1 MEQRLLG
8 TTGLRVS
15 ELCFGTMSFGDMAD
29 EATSA
34 ALYRCARE
42 AGIDFFDCANV
53 YSAGRA
59 EEILGRLV
67 AGERNRLVL
76 TTKVGFP
83 IGKDPND
90 RGLSR
95 RHILQSVEASLG
107 RLGTDRIEI
116 LFVHTWDPVTSV
128 DETLRALDLLVQQGK
143 ALYLGVSNWAAWQ
156 IALAL
161 GASAQEGLASFACV
175 QPMYSVV
182 KRQAEVEIL
191 PLARAAGLGVVSY
204 SPLGGGLL
212 SGKYGRGRKPERGRL
227 VENRMYAARYG
238 DDRLLRRRRTLRGAG
253 DAKRACI
260 RQRLPSRGSRRI
272 PPSRHR
278 FSEHATSS
286 NSSRRS
292 PQPTSR
298 CPTTCTRGSL
308 LWCRLLLPPR
318 IAAKSSAASRTAAA
332 PRSTSSRGSACVAVL
347 LGVAHGRAPRRSSRS
362 EACDERRHSRLRIA
376 VHEAHCPARA
386 RTWRVL
392 GHPSRHGAA
401 RADPR
406 GRAGGDH
413 PVGRA
418 ADGVRARSAEA
429 RRSSLWRGHSASW
442 YLLWHA
448 AARAASRRRGAR
460 HRNAVVRCRSS
471 RARGGPPVRRNRV
484 RRHGLDEPFDGRG
497 LSARP
502 GGRRL
507 RRRRRILTR
516 S

>member
-128 DETLRALDLLVQQGK
+128 DETLRALNLLVQQGK

-212 SGKYGRGRKPERGRL
+212 SGKYGRGRRPERGRL

-238 DDRLLRRRRTLRGAG
+238 GTAYYDVAERFAGLATEAGVHPATLAVAWVKAHPAITAPILGA
-253 DAKRACI
+253 RNVE
-260 RQRLPSRGSRRI
+260 QLEPS
-272 PPSRHR
+272 
-278 FSEHATSS
+278 
-286 NSSRRS
+286 
-292 PQPTSR
+292 
-298 CPTTCTRGSL
+298 L
-308 LWCRLLLPPR
+308 
-318 IAAKSSAASRTAAA
+318 AAA
-332 PRSTSSRGSACVAVL
+332 DFSMPDDLYARVAALVPTPPPATDRSEEQR
-347 LGVAHGRAPRRSSRS
+347 GVAYGGSS
-362 EACDERRHSRLRIA
+362 EK
-376 VHEAHCPARA
+376 
-386 RTWRVL
+386 
-392 GHPSRHGAA
+392 
-401 RADPR
+401 
-406 GRAGGDH
+406 
-413 PVGRA
+413 
-418 ADGVRARSAEA
+418 
-429 RRSSLWRGHSASW
+429 
-442 YLLWHA
+442 YK
-448 AARAASRRRGAR
+448 
-460 HRNAVVRCRSS
+460 
-471 RARGGPPVRRNRV
+471 
-484 RRHGLDEPFDGRG
+484 
-497 LSARP
+497 
-502 GGRRL
+502 
-507 RRRRRILTR
+507 
-516 S
+516 